1 MRNLLSRLA
10 IVAAVAV
17 SPMAI
22 TTLVAPAASRADCEG
37 RAWDP
42 VNKLCVPPPPVPEWY
57 QPAPT
62 WAQPWAPP
70 WAPLPPPTP
79 ASPIPLKPVWD
90 PRYNAWTFV
99 PQ

>member
-1 MRNLLSRLA
+1 MRTFLSRLA
-10 IVAAVAV
+10 VIVVVAL

-22 TTLVAPAASRADCEG
+22 TTVTSPAVGWADCG
-37 RAWDP
+37 DRAWDP
-42 VNKLCVPPPPVPEWY
+42 VTKLCVPPPPVPEWY

-70 WAPLPPPTP
+70 WAPLPPPAP
-79 ASPIPLKPVWD
+79 ESPIPLKPVWD